1 MGRVKAAWQAE
12 YERTFPADIEFD
24 EWVESMETKI
34 KLAVTK
40 KTKIVLHKNDTE
52 EYSPYITIN
61 S

>member
-1 MGRVKAAWQAE
+1 MGKVKAAWQEE
-12 YERTFPADIEFD
+12 YENMHPEDVEFA

-40 KTKIVLHKNDTE
+40 KTKIVLHKNNTE

>member
-1 MGRVKAAWQAE
+1 MVKSSLAKMTTE
-12 YERTFPADIEFD
+12 YLQSIEFD